1 MVNSNKCDSRINYS
15 FSILSKNDF
24 FSVNKSLVS
33 IDSETKRK
41 EAEEF
46 LLNSRENIKTV
57 TSTIRIADRH
67 LEAGKEIAESVDLN
81 VAINGGKGISKIG
94 YKK

>member
-1 MVNSNKCDSRINYS
+1 MKKIEEKL
-15 FSILSKNDF
+15 IASKHEF
-24 FSVNKSLVS
+24 FTVNKALVS

-46 LLNSRENIKTV
+46 LMNSRENIKIV
-57 TSTIRIADRH
+57 ASTIRIADRH

>member
-1 MVNSNKCDSRINYS
+1 MKRNY
-15 FSILSKNDF
+15 LNQKNDF

-41 EAEEF
+41 ESEEF
-46 LLNSRENIKTV
+46 LMNSRENVKTV
-57 TSTIRIADRH
+57 ISTTRVVDRH

>member
-1 MVNSNKCDSRINYS
+1 MKKIEEKLSK
-15 FSILSKNDF
+15 SKNDF

-41 EAEEF
+41 EAKEF
-46 LLNSRENIKTV
+46 LMNSRENVKTV
-57 TSTIRIADRH
+57 TSTTRVVDRH